1 MHFGYT
7 FHLFI
12 ATAKMKNSETTEKH
26 KKKYQRKTFSLAST
40 KYAGWKKKRIPT
52 TATGC
57 DGNAMINENR
67 MDCEEWDGVARFIA
81 KHHVKY
87 NIYA

>member
-1 MHFGYT
+1 M
-7 FHLFI
+7 LDE
-12 ATAKMKNSETTEKH
+12 KKN
-26 KKKYQRKTFSLAST
+26 
-40 KYAGWKKKRIPT
+40 RIPT

>member
-40 KYAGWKKKRIPT
+40 KYAGCKKKVEFQQQQLAVMEMP
-52 TATGC
+52 
-57 DGNAMINENR
+57 
-67 MDCEEWDGVARFIA
+67 
-81 KHHVKY
+81 
-87 NIYA
+87 